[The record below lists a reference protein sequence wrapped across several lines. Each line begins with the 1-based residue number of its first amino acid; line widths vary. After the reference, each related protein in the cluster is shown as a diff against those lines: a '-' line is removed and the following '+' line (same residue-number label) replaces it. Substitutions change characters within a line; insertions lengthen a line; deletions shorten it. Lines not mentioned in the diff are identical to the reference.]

1 MASCDVVKK
10 LECITIVFSPVLDHQ
25 PFYASSKVPGEP
37 IRTPTIN
44 TEPMTEERSQGKSS
58 ESSNVE
64 KQGGLATKVVA
75 TASTLMGP
83 RLKGLP
89 AVFRNQMFQKAINN
103 ALGDEQRNE
112 KLLKKHGGEIRVE
125 MLTKQ
130 LRQERKLRGKAWKRK
145 DFDVLSDEML
155 QAIPGEEAGED
166 RGVED
171 EKGDVSNSDKS
182 NNTNSSRSSNDNDND
197 MESAFSLFQGFT
209 ATIPGV
215 DDELEQIK
223 QGSSRLLEFDAGN
236 GSLVTNGPLK
246 LDSMLPPNVTEDKI
260 RHSGSWKQLNG
271 FKEDINYRLDLL
283 EIRKGLSANEIDE
296 IDSKIDCLY
305 KQRKLV
311 FDRISSFEKGQS
323 YLEDQLSAIEARL
336 QAVAVGRTESG
347 SASDDNADNSGS
359 AFRLSNAASKLSN
372 DTSKL
377 GNNTSKLS
385 NATQSNNHATAN
397 GIVAGRSRM
406 SLSSNS
412 SDKSPP
418 GFFDAEEIA
427 PSQVRKHKPTL
438 QKYFKPGERI
448 SSFKAQDDLVTCL
461 VFDEPFGKLVTA
473 SRDSTVKV
481 WNLSSEKCIGQL
493 KGHLASVHSL
503 ALDGGVVATG
513 SVDATVKL
521 WDLSQVGNN
530 PCLMKSLDGHMD
542 EVTAL
547 GMSSGVLVSGSA
559 DKTIRQ
565 WDVRTGRCV
574 ATIDVVWA
582 VNSRHDDSRI
592 LDTSFSFSR
601 PGNLARMPAM
611 ATGLDQ
617 SQYPFTAAL
626 QCFDAALASGG
637 SDGIVRLW
645 DLRTGEVVRQLLG
658 HTGPITSLQ
667 FDDTCLVTGSA
678 DSTVRIWDLRTGKVI
693 DSFSYDSPITSLQ
706 FDYSKVVCTNGCNT
720 VKIYDRITGQHREC
734 GPGLENTASSIINF
748 ARYSQ
753 GYLVEGRQDGTVG
766 IWAI

>member
-1 MASCDVVKK
+1 MHHNSFC
-10 LECITIVFSPVLDHQ
+10 PVLDHQ

-44 TEPMTEERSQGKSS
+44 TEPMTEERSQDKSS

-125 MLTKQ
+125 LLTKQ

-155 QAIPGEEAGED
+155 QAIPGEEVGED
-166 RGVED
+166 RSVEN

-182 NNTNSSRSSNDNDND
+182 NNTSSSRSSSNNDNDND
-197 MESAFSLFQGFT
+197 NDRESAFSLFQGFT

-223 QGSSRLLEFDAGN
+223 QGSSRLLEFDAGS
-236 GSLVTNGPLK
+236 GSLMTNGPLK
-246 LDSMLPPNVTEDKI
+246 LGSMLPPNVTEDKI
-260 RHSGSWKQLNG
+260 RHSGSRKQLNG
-271 FKEDINYRLDLL
+271 FKEDINFRLDLL

-311 FDRISSFEKGQS
+311 FDRISSFERGQS

-336 QAVAVGRTESG
+336 QAVPVERTESG

-359 AFRLSNAASKLSN
+359 GIRLSNATSKLSN
-372 DTSKL
+372 NTSKL
-377 GNNTSKLS
+377 GNATSNLSNNTSKLS
-385 NATQSNNHATAN
+385 NATQSSYRATAN
-397 GIVAGRSRM
+397 GNVAGISRV

-427 PSQVRKHKPTL
+427 PSQIRKHKPTL

-448 SSFKAQDDLVTCL
+448 SSFKAHDDSVTCL

-513 SVDATVKL
+513 SIDATVKL
-521 WDLSQVGNN
+521 WDLTQAGK

-582 VNSRHDDSRI
+582 VNSRRDDSRI

-611 ATGLDQ
+611 ATGWDQ

-678 DSTVRIWDLRTGKVI
+678 DSTVRIWDLRTGKII

-753 GYLVEGRQDGTVG
+753 GYLVEGRRDGTVG